1 MELWQVF
8 QLAVHLISS
17 VSELK
22 LQNHRHKPK
31 HLDQVR
37 AQVWDLVEDQLGD
50 QLGDPRKE

>member
-1 MELWQVF
+1 MF
-8 QLAVHLISS
+8 QLAVRLISS
-17 VSELK
+17 VPRLK

-50 QLGDPRKE
+50 QLGDPRKERAAS